1 MAIYIGVDGGGTK
14 TRLLVQRDDEAPS
27 YHEFDQTI
35 RFLEKGYEVAARTF
49 IDLLMEVGLEVND
62 IKSISIGLAGAGLE
76 DEQRRYE
83 QAIKSLLHGL
93 VTVHVQSD
101 STLSLG
107 AAFPDGLGLIVIA
120 GTGSVAIGRTDN
132 GAIVRVGGWG
142 RLLGDEGS
150 GHVIGLRALTH
161 YARAIDGRDAAGK
174 LFGAIN
180 RNLTE
185 LLQVDPRELRTAI
198 ARSELTP
205 SEFAKI
211 VFDHADD
218 HKANEILSDAADD
231 LAELIRTCAQL
242 IHYRGKIMGI
252 GSVIQSDEMMKRVG
266 ELIASAGLSLSPL
279 AADAPVHY
287 ALKLARSA
295 S

>member
-14 TRLLVQRDDEAPS
+14 TRLLVQRDDTAPS

-35 RFLEKGYEVAARTF
+35 RFLEHGYEVAAKRF
-49 IDLLMEVGLEVND
+49 IDLLQEIDLDVHD

-76 DEQRRYE
+76 EEQRRYE

-93 VTVHVQSD
+93 ATVHVQSD

-107 AAFPDGLGLIVIA
+107 AAFPEGQGLIVIA
-120 GTGSVAIGRTDN
+120 GTGSVAIGRTET

-150 GHVIGLRALTH
+150 GHVIGLKALKH

-180 RNLTE
+180 KSLME

-205 SEFAKI
+205 SEYAKL
-211 VFDHADD
+211 VFDNAEDP
-218 HKANEILSDAADD
+218 KANEILSDAADD
-231 LAELIRTCAQL
+231 LAELIKTCGQL
-242 IHYRGKIMGI
+242 IHYRGKVMGI
-252 GSVIQSDEMMKRVG
+252 GSVIQNPQMMKRVG
-266 ELIASAGLSLSPL
+266 ELITSAGLTLSPL
-279 AADAPVHY
+279 GADAPVHY